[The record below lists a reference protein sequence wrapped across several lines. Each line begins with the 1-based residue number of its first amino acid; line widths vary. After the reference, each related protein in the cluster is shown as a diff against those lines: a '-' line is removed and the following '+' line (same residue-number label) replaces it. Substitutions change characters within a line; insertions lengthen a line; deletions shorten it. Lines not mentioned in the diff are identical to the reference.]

1 MRGEVR
7 GGEMGE
13 ARKERTGREGERD
26 GLEGYLRG
34 AGFSFGTT
42 TFIQAHSSI
51 FTREVESVVEAGG
64 GAEDEEEEDEEEEGV
79 EVEVETTEGWEVEVD
94 EEGGVG
100 LWIAS
105 WKI

>member
-42 TFIQAHSSI
+42 TFIHAHSSI

-64 GAEDEEEEDEEEEGV
+64 GAEDGEEEEEEEGV
-79 EVEVETTEGWEVEVD
+79 DVEVEATEGWEVAVAV
-94 EEGGVG
+94 EGGVG